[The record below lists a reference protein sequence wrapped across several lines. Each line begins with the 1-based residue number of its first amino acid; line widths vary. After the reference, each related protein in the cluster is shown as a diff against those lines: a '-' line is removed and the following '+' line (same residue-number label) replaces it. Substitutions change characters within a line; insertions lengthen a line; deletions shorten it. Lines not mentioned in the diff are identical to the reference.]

1 MSRLLQQKTTRVAF
15 RVALTTQQICDS
27 MLAAIQAET
36 AYRRRIFDDSEGLRN
51 ALTNFAKFLNGSE
64 PIRRVGCMMC
74 GTCGNGKTTVL
85 YAFQNLLNRWVNTGM
100 FEDEK
105 VGGSIPW
112 GLQIVNAKELA
123 VSAKED
129 INQYR
134 KFKNRNMLAIDDMG
148 TEAVDVISY
157 GNTLNPVADLIEH
170 RYNEQLFTLIT
181 TNLTP
186 AQVREKYGARIADRF
201 NEMMSVVIFE
211 NGSYRD

>member
-1 MSRLLQQKTTRVAF
+1 
-15 RVALTTQQICDS
+15 

-36 AYRRRIFDDSEGLRN
+36 EFRRRKFENSEGLTS
-51 ALTNFAKFLNGSE
+51 ALTSFAKFLNCTE
-64 PIRRVGCMMC
+64 PIPRIGCMMC

-85 YAFQNLLNRWVNTGM
+85 YAFQNLLNRWINTGM

-105 VGGSIPW
+105 VGGEMPW

-148 TEAVDVISY
+148 TEAVDVLSF
-157 GNTLNPVADLIEH
+157 GNTLNPVADLIES
-170 RYNEQLFTLIT
+170 RYNLQLFTLIT

-201 NEMMSVVIFE
+201 NEMMSVVVFC
-211 NGSYRD
+211 NGSYRN